1 MKDEKIKKAA
11 MLFLMSN
18 GSIIYNLH
26 RDNAINEYI
35 KDAFIAG
42 AKWAEEQMKK

>member
-1 MKDEKIKKAA
+1 MKEEELKKAA
-11 MLFLMSN
+11 ILFLMHN

-26 RDNAINEYI
+26 RENAINEYI
-35 KDAFIAG
+35 KEAFIAG